1 MSCEQDDRA
10 LIGTRIK
17 VHAKLRIPL
26 KSSFAS
32 RCKLEMSCKQPG
44 HLPKNLASDHLLLY
58 RK

>member
-1 MSCEQDDRA
+1 MSCKQDDHE

-17 VHAKLRIPL
+17 VHAKLRILL

-32 RCKLEMSCKQPG
+32 WCKLEMSCKQPG

-58 RK
+58 IK